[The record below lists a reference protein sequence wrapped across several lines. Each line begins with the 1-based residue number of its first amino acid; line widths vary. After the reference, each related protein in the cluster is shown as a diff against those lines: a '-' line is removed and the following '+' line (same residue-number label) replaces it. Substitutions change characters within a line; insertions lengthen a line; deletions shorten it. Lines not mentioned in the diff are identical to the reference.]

1 MIASGNEKSARGD
14 MVCCHGIENDTSVEL
29 CKAHRADGPP
39 EGFENGIFVFVRIEG
54 GGIGAV
60 GDWPEW
66 VKQNHTPKLS
76 SLH

>member
-1 MIASGNEKSARGD
+1 

-54 GGIGAV
+54 GG
-60 GDWPEW
+60 E
-66 VKQNHTPKLS
+66 
-76 SLH
+76 